1 MFSYHGQFFD
11 DGFQALLTR
20 VRYENGDV
28 RRRLIEAVPRH
39 LLADPLLE
47 QGQVEQHLV
56 LTRSNLRADE
66 LGRSQNTL
74 ALLGEVHAAHRGHVV
89 DVVVAEGRGVEG
101 RAGSRGG
108 GRHHRRNG
116 FLIFRLLERRALRF
130 FVMILVIKGW

>member
-11 DGFQALLTR
+11 DGFEALLTR

-28 RRRLIEAVPRH
+28 RRRLIEAVSRH
-39 LLADPLLE
+39 LLADALLQ
-47 QGQVEQHLV
+47 QGQVEQDLV
-56 LTRSNLRADE
+56 LARADLRADE
-66 LGRSQNTL
+66 LGRAENAL
-74 ALLGEVHAAHRGHVV
+74 ALLGQIHAAHRRHVV

-108 GRHHRRNG
+108 GRHHRRDG